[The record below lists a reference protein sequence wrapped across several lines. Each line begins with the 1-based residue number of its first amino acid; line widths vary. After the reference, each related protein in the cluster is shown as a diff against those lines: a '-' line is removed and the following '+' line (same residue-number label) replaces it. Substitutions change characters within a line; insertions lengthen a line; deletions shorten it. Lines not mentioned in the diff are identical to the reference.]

1 MKQKIPIYVYKNQ
14 EYIGK
19 FNSMV
24 EAANY
29 CKLVPTQISKIAKGK
44 QKCTK
49 DGFYFSFNKLTE
61 DEKSKLPIKTNKK
74 QEYIINEER
83 SCKQK
88 AFKRVYEVSCANPQ
102 IMLLPSNKQ
111 ERIEQF
117 KTFLYKNLRDRWMY
131 LPQNVVSLQKVY
143 INEFLKSFE

>member
-1 MKQKIPIYVYKNQ
+1 MKKKIPIYAYKNQ
-14 EYIGK
+14 EFIGK
-19 FNSMV
+19 FNSMA
-24 EAANY
+24 EAANAANITPNQ
-29 CKLVPTQISKIAKGK
+29 VGKIARGE
-44 QKCTK
+44 QKCTR

-61 DEKSKLPIKTNKK
+61 DETSKLPIKTNKK

-88 AFKRVYEVSCANPQ
+88 AFKRVYEVSCVNPQ
-102 IMLLPSNKQ
+102 IMFQPSNKQ

-131 LPQNVVSLQKVY
+131 LPQNVVSLHKVY
-143 INEFLKSFE
+143 IQEFLKSFE